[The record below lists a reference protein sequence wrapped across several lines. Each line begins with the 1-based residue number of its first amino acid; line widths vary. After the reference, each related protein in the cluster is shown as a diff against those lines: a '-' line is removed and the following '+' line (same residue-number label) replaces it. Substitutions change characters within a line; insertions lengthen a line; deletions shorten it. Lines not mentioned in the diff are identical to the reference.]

1 MGKLKKILIGFTGL
15 LLFLFVIGMFASGTK
30 DCKTD
35 GDCFQE
41 ALVDC
46 SSVKATIPS
55 TMGYMEWKIMGK
67 EGDMCKIHET
77 VFVGQIAERDCL
89 IKMDTILEG
98 DSKTKRAVNIKE
110 HLGNCTDRI
119 LS

>member
-1 MGKLKKILIGFTGL
+1 MKKLLLLILVGLIILIAGCTS
-15 LLFLFVIGMFASGTK
+15 VVT

-46 SSVKATIPS
+46 SNVKATIPS
-55 TMGYMEWKIMGK
+55 TAGYMEWKIIGK
-67 EGDMCKIHET
+67 EGDMCKVHES
-77 VFVGQIAERDCL
+77 VFVGQTAERDCL
-89 IKMDTILEG
+89 IKMDVVLEG
-98 DSKTKRAVNIKE
+98 DSKTKRAVDIKD
-110 HLGNCTDRI
+110 HLENCTDRI